1 MRHSDDL
8 SVRVLCMCLCGVYV
22 FVCGR
27 GGVDRVGSSPVTPSE
42 SIVATDEVSTL
53 RVCVCVCVCVS
64 VKRYL
69 CVCERGRYTYT

>member
-1 MRHSDDL
+1 L
-8 SVRVLCMCLCGVYV
+8 SVCVLCMCMCAVYV

-27 GGVDRVGSSPVTPSE
+27 GGVDRVGSLPVTPSE

-64 VKRYL
+64 VKGYV
-69 CVCERGRYTYT
+69 CVCEMCAYVRCVRK